1 MKHRRRKTALLTAA
15 AAAVLALQGPFAA
28 LAASPQF
35 AYDAD
40 TWAKLQDNVMEYSEL
55 PYLVQEYNPT
65 YLNNQTTYQAGR
77 DTKNAKE
84 VQDKQYNQANDLY
97 DNADNLR
104 DQADQIEDFLGL
116 PGSYLG
122 LPKSQTTAG
131 MYASLMSASIL
142 LEQNALKTQQT
153 ADASYRDSEM
163 DRLDYINNQDAVVV
177 QVQSAFAAYNQVKKT
192 IPLMEKSLELQE
204 LSLEMTQKRQ
214 QLGQATQ
221 IDVLNAQK
229 SLQSLQS
236 TLTQTKA
243 GLQTQHQQLCVQTGW
258 TYDAEPDIQDLPQAD
273 LGRIAAMNLAADTQ
287 TALQQ
292 NLSLQSNKR
301 GYANMAEGSA
311 DKKNMDRTIKNQEQ
325 TIRSSM
331 QTLYNDIMQKQTAL
345 QLADASLAAETQ
357 AMNAMQKKLELGM
370 ATQME
375 YKSEEVSVLEKQI
388 DKETANMNLQQAI
401 EMYEWALKG
410 YMK

>member
-1 MKHRRRKTALLTAA
+1 MKHRRRKTALLSAA
-15 AAAVLALQGPFAA
+15 AAAVLVLQGSFAA

-97 DNADNLR
+97 DSADNLR
-104 DQADQIEDFLGL
+104 DQADQIEDYLAV
-116 PGSYLG
+116 PGMAS
-122 LPKSQTTAG
+122 A
-131 MYASLMSASIL
+131 YASLMSASAMV
-142 LEQNALKTQQT
+142 EQNALKTQQS

-163 DRLDYINNQDAVVV
+163 DRLDYMNSQDAVVV
-177 QVQSAFAAYNQVKKT
+177 QVEAAFAAYNQVKKT

-204 LSLEMTQKRQ
+204 LTLQMTQKRQ

-287 TALQQ
+287 TALEQ

-301 GYANMAEGSA
+301 GYANMAESSA

>member
-97 DNADNLR
+97 D
-104 DQADQIEDFLGL
+104 
-116 PGSYLG
+116 S
-122 LPKSQTTAG
+122 
-131 MYASLMSASIL
+131 
-142 LEQNALKTQQT
+142 

-163 DRLDYINNQDAVVV
+163 DRLDYINSQDAVVA

-192 IPLMEKSLELQE
+192 IPLMEKSVELQE
-204 LSLEMTQKRQ
+204 LSMQLIQKRQ

-243 GLQTQHQQLCVQTGW
+243 GLQAQHQQLCVQTGW
-258 TYDAEPDIQDLPQAD
+258 SYDAEPDIQDLPQAD
-273 LGRIAAMNLAADTQ
+273 LTRIAAMNLAADTQ
-287 TALQQ
+287 TALEQ

-325 TIRSSM
+325 TIRSGM

-357 AMNAMQKKLELGM
+357 TMNAMQKKLELGM
-370 ATQME
+370 ATQLE
-375 YKSEEVSVLEKQI
+375 YKSEEVSFLEKQI

-401 EMYEWALKG
+401 ETYEWALKG

>member
-1 MKHRRRKTALLTAA
+1 MKHRRRKTALLSAA
-15 AAAVLALQGPFAA
+15 AAAVLVLQGSFAA

-97 DNADNLR
+97 DSADNLR
-104 DQADQIEDFLGL
+104 DQADQIEDYLAV
-116 PGSYLG
+116 PGMAS
-122 LPKSQTTAG
+122 A
-131 MYASLMSASIL
+131 YASLMSASVMV
-142 LEQNALKTQQT
+142 EQN
-153 ADASYRDSEM
+153 
-163 DRLDYINNQDAVVV
+163 AVVV
-177 QVQSAFAAYNQVKKT
+177 QVEAAFAAYNQVKKT

-204 LSLEMTQKRQ
+204 LTLQMTQKRQ

>member
-15 AAAVLALQGPFAA
+15 AAAVLALQGSFAA

-35 AYDAD
+35 AYDTD

-97 DNADNLR
+97 DSADNLR

-375 YKSEEVSVLEKQI
+375 YKSEEVSFLEKQI

-401 EMYEWALKG
+401 ETYEWALKG

>member
-1 MKHRRRKTALLTAA
+1 MKHRRRKTALLSAA
-15 AAAVLALQGPFAA
+15 AAAVLVLQGSFAA

-97 DNADNLR
+97 DSADNLR
-104 DQADQIEDFLGL
+104 DQADQIEDYLAV
-116 PGSYLG
+116 PGMAS
-122 LPKSQTTAG
+122 A
-131 MYASLMSASIL
+131 YASLMSASVMV
-142 LEQNALKTQQT
+142 EQNALKTQQS

-163 DRLDYINNQDAVVV
+163 DRLDYMNSQDAVVV
-177 QVQSAFAAYNQVKKT
+177 QVEAAFAAYNQVKKT

-204 LSLEMTQKRQ
+204 LTLQMTQKRQ

-258 TYDAEPDIQDLPQAD
+258 TYDAD

>member
-1 MKHRRRKTALLTAA
+1 MKHRRRKTALLSAA
-15 AAAVLALQGPFAA
+15 AAAVLALQGSFAA

-97 DNADNLR
+97 DSADNLR
-104 DQADQIEDFLGL
+104 DQADQIEDYLAV
-116 PGSYLG
+116 PGMAS
-122 LPKSQTTAG
+122 A
-131 MYASLMSASIL
+131 YASLMSASV
-142 LEQNALKTQQT
+142 QNALKTQQS

-163 DRLDYINNQDAVVV
+163 DRLDYMNSQDAVVV
-177 QVQSAFAAYNQVKKT
+177 QVEAAFAAYNQVKKT

-204 LSLEMTQKRQ
+204 LTLQMTQKRQ

-370 ATQME
+370 TTQME

-401 EMYEWALKG
+401 ETYEWALKG

>member
-1 MKHRRRKTALLTAA
+1 
-15 AAAVLALQGPFAA
+15 
-28 LAASPQF
+28 
-35 AYDAD
+35 
-40 TWAKLQDNVMEYSEL
+40 
-55 PYLVQEYNPT
+55 
-65 YLNNQTTYQAGR
+65 
-77 DTKNAKE
+77 
-84 VQDKQYNQANDLY
+84 
-97 DNADNLR
+97 
-104 DQADQIEDFLGL
+104 
-116 PGSYLG
+116 
-122 LPKSQTTAG
+122 
-131 MYASLMSASIL
+131 
-142 LEQNALKTQQT
+142 
-153 ADASYRDSEM
+153 
-163 DRLDYINNQDAVVV
+163 
-177 QVQSAFAAYNQVKKT
+177 
-192 IPLMEKSLELQE
+192 
-204 LSLEMTQKRQ
+204 MTQKRQ

-345 QLADASLAAETQ
+345 QLADASRGSRDAGDECDAEEAGAWHGDSDGVQERGSLRTGK
-357 AMNAMQKKLELGM
+357 A
-370 ATQME
+370 
-375 YKSEEVSVLEKQI
+375 
-388 DKETANMNLQQAI
+388 DR
-401 EMYEWALKG
+401 
-410 YMK
+410 

>member
-1 MKHRRRKTALLTAA
+1 MKHRRRKTALLSAA
-15 AAAVLALQGPFAA
+15 AAAVLVLQGSFAA

-97 DNADNLR
+97 DSADNLR
-104 DQADQIEDFLGL
+104 DQADQIEDYLAV
-116 PGSYLG
+116 PGMAS
-122 LPKSQTTAG
+122 A
-131 MYASLMSASIL
+131 YASLMSASDM
-142 LEQNALKTQQT
+142 LEQNALKTQQS

-163 DRLDYINNQDAVVV
+163 DRLDYMNSQDAVVV
-177 QVQSAFAAYNQVKKT
+177 QVEAAFAAYNQVKKT

-204 LSLEMTQKRQ
+204 LTLQMTQKRQ

-301 GYANMAEGSA
+301 GYANMAESSA

>member
-1 MKHRRRKTALLTAA
+1 MKHRRRKTALLSAA
-15 AAAVLALQGPFAA
+15 AAAVLVLQGSFAA

-97 DNADNLR
+97 DSADNLR
-104 DQADQIEDFLGL
+104 DQADQIEDYLAV
-116 PGSYLG
+116 PGMAS
-122 LPKSQTTAG
+122 A
-131 MYASLMSASIL
+131 YASLMSASAMV
-142 LEQNALKTQQT
+142 EQNALKTQQS

-163 DRLDYINNQDAVVV
+163 DRLDYMNSQDAVVV
-177 QVQSAFAAYNQVKKT
+177 QVEAAFAAYNQVKKT

-204 LSLEMTQKRQ
+204 LTLQMTQKRQ

-287 TALQQ
+287 TALEQ

-311 DKKNMDRTIKNQEQ
+311 DKKNMGRTIKNQEQ
-325 TIRSSM
+325 TIRSGM

-370 ATQME
+370 TTQME

>member
-97 DNADNLR
+97 DSADNLR
-104 DQADQIEDFLGL
+104 DQADQIEDYLAV
-116 PGSYLG
+116 PGMAS
-122 LPKSQTTAG
+122 A
-131 MYASLMSASIL
+131 YASLMSASVMV
-142 LEQNALKTQQT
+142 EQNALKTQQS

-163 DRLDYINNQDAVVV
+163 DRLDYMNSQDAVVV
-177 QVQSAFAAYNQVKKT
+177 QVEAAFAAYNQVKKT

-204 LSLEMTQKRQ
+204 LTLQMTQKRQ

-301 GYANMAEGSA
+301 GYANMAESSA

-345 QLADASLAAETQ
+345 QLADASLAAEPQ

>member
-1 MKHRRRKTALLTAA
+1 MKHRRRKTALLSAA
-15 AAAVLALQGPFAA
+15 AAAVLVLQGSFAA

-97 DNADNLR
+97 DSADNLR
-104 DQADQIEDFLGL
+104 DQADQIEDYLAV
-116 PGSYLG
+116 PGMAS
-122 LPKSQTTAG
+122 A
-131 MYASLMSASIL
+131 YASLMSASAMV
-142 LEQNALKTQQT
+142 EQNALKTQQS

-163 DRLDYINNQDAVVV
+163 DRLDYMNSQDAVVV
-177 QVQSAFAAYNQVKKT
+177 QVEAAFAAYNQVKKT

-204 LSLEMTQKRQ
+204 LTLQMTQKRQ

-287 TALQQ
+287 TALEQ

-301 GYANMAEGSA
+301 GYANMAESSA

-357 AMNAMQKKLELGM
+357 TMNAMQKKLELGM
-370 ATQME
+370 ATQLE

-401 EMYEWALKG
+401 ETYEWALKG

>member
-1 MKHRRRKTALLTAA
+1 MKHRRRKTALLSAA
-15 AAAVLALQGPFAA
+15 AAAVLALQGSFAA

-97 DNADNLR
+97 DSADNLR
-104 DQADQIEDFLGL
+104 DQADQIEDYLAV
-116 PGSYLG
+116 PGMAS
-122 LPKSQTTAG
+122 A
-131 MYASLMSASIL
+131 YASLMSASVMV
-142 LEQNALKTQQT
+142 EQNALKTQQS
-153 ADASYRDSEM
+153 ADSSYRDSEM
-163 DRLDYINNQDAVVV
+163 DRLDYMNSQDAVVV
-177 QVQSAFAAYNQVKKT
+177 QVEAAFAAYNQVKKT

-204 LSLEMTQKRQ
+204 LTLQMTQKRQ

-325 TIRSSM
+325 TIRSM

-370 ATQME
+370 TTQME

-401 EMYEWALKG
+401 ETYEWALKG

>member
-1 MKHRRRKTALLTAA
+1 MKHRRRKTALLSAA
-15 AAAVLALQGPFAA
+15 AAAVLVLQGSFAA

-97 DNADNLR
+97 DSADNLR
-104 DQADQIEDFLGL
+104 DQADQIEDYLAV
-116 PGSYLG
+116 PGMAS
-122 LPKSQTTAG
+122 A
-131 MYASLMSASIL
+131 YASLMSASVMV
-142 LEQNALKTQQT
+142 EQNALKTQQS

-163 DRLDYINNQDAVVV
+163 DRLDYMNSQDAA
-177 QVQSAFAAYNQVKKT
+177 AFAAYNQVKKT

-204 LSLEMTQKRQ
+204 LTLQMTQKRQ

-243 GLQTQHQQLCVQTGW
+243 GLQAQHQQLCVQTGW
-258 TYDAEPDIQDLPQAD
+258 SYDAEPDIQDLPQAD